1 MRNNVIVSKLFACVR
16 FIDMGP
22 RQIAGEKV
30 MVATN
35 RDDSESKNSPDINCC
50 TILKNVKRWLL
61 RIIAKQ

>member
-16 FIDMGP
+16 FIDMDP

-50 TILKNVKRWLL
+50 TILKNVGYCG
-61 RIIAKQ
+61 